1 MTVDA
6 HMHVGD
12 FPLFDVGIDRD
23 GLVEL
28 FAEFD
33 YDAGIVFHPDNA
45 LTREVVES
53 IPNAFAMFWA
63 NPRQPGAAEEAES
76 FLDHPAFVGIKMHPL
91 LDSFHPND
99 PSVHPI
105 ARLAAE
111 RDVPILIHSGH
122 PIFSLPW
129 SIEELI
135 VEFPETRIILGHM
148 GHGNIIYINA
158 AIDIAAR
165 NANVWLETSG
175 MPMHT
180 KIKAAL
186 DRVGEDRVLYGSDA
200 PFHDPGVEMRKVEVS
215 GCDEREIRR
224 VLDTNARRLF
234 FGSDDAVV
242 SASLEGSA
250 SD

>member
-1 MTVDA
+1 
-6 HMHVGD
+6 
-12 FPLFDVGIDRD
+12 
-23 GLVEL
+23 
-28 FAEFD
+28 
-33 YDAGIVFHPDNA
+33 
-45 LTREVVES
+45 
-53 IPNAFAMFWA
+53 
-63 NPRQPGAAEEAES
+63 
-76 FLDHPAFVGIKMHPL
+76 
-91 LDSFHPND
+91 
-99 PSVHPI
+99 
-105 ARLAAE
+105 
-111 RDVPILIHSGH
+111 
-122 PIFSLPW
+122 
-129 SIEELI
+129 
-135 VEFPETRIILGHM
+135 M

-250 SD
+250 SG